1 MTAVI
6 ITAVVS
12 LVIII
17 CLFRWIAKQDNH
29 INDLEK
35 KRQQDKSEFNL
46 NIEHERQKFV
56 NVTNLSQTQSA
67 KIDDLKREVKTLK
80 EDKSDVIDLTQKLN
94 HRIEGFKNDIKKLTE
109 AKAEVNSRYMNVT
122 GKLSEFQSKV
132 EQLNKKAFAQ
142 GIQLNEL
149 RKEKKSLQNQIAVA
163 WKQVQSHKV
172 DENGV
177 QRTLTGAIDAKLD
190 ELEKSLIE
198 KNKAIEELQQSHKG
212 LIVELN
218 SQKVSK
224 KYPTPAKGGRTTKT
238 TKK

>member
-6 ITAVVS
+6 ITAVVAI
-12 LVIII
+12 VIII
-17 CLFRWIAKQDNH
+17 CLFRWIAKKDKH
-29 INDLEK
+29 INDIEAELKEEK
-35 KRQQDKSEFNL
+35 ESYVTLCEEDKRKEDHVNYLDAQIKICEAAKNDL
-46 NIEHERQKFV
+46 NSGLLREIAKGAEL
-56 NVTNLSQTQSA
+56 NA
-67 KIDDLKREVKTLK
+67 KI
-80 EDKSDVIDLTQKLN
+80 
-94 HRIEGFKNDIKKLTE
+94 
-109 AKAEVNSRYMNVT
+109 
-122 GKLSEFQSKV
+122 

-218 SQKVSK
+218 SQKVSQK
-224 KYPTPAKGGRTTKT
+224 KPIPARGGRTTKT